1 MSSRYTITDVS
12 SRLLDASPLSS
23 LITDA
28 LSLPIESVTEFEI
41 SELSSY
47 RIPKLA
53 NKNDEKEEEDG
64 MCGIGLEK
72 VPFEILNVLL
82 TLDSSRKREEELI
95 RLKRLRLVLSAL
107 KTCVDADW
115 IGVYETTIESEKRFE
130 QLLKLTYLG
139 APSRA
144 YFPLTESFAKNSNNS
159 TSCLRKECIV
169 IHDVTRATTKTL
181 SKEETIPYYT
191 CDTRVQSEVCA
202 PILTREGKCIGL
214 IDCESWKS
222 ENFTNEKIN
231 TILQTAK
238 ALSELDLFR

>member
-23 LITDA
+23 LITDVF
-28 LSLPIESVTEFEI
+28 SLPIESVTELEI

-53 NKNDEKEEEDG
+53 NKNEEEEDG
-64 MCGIGLEK
+64 LCGIGLEK
-72 VPFEILNVLL
+72 EPFEILNVLL
-82 TLDSSRKREEELI
+82 TLDISRKREEELI

-115 IGVYETTIESEKRFE
+115 IGVYETTIESEKKFE

-169 IHDVTRATTKTL
+169 IHDVTRATRKTL
-181 SKEETIPYYT
+181 SKEESIPYYT

-202 PILTREGKCIGL
+202 PILTRDGKCIGL